1 MVQVIKR
8 LALVFFMVL
17 LAGCSPKYDWREVS
31 TAGGRVQAIFPDK
44 PRSESRTTEIEG
56 VSYPFTMDMA
66 LVDDQ
71 VFAVVYSLLPEAKQ
85 DEASTRKAG
94 EALLRSIYASM
105 NETLPEPLPP
115 FGQKLTFRKAVG
127 NENASVY
134 VKVFAGSGVIAQAY
148 AAGQDNT
155 LKESVA
161 DEFLNGMTL
170 R

>member
-1 MVQVIKR
+1 M
-8 LALVFFMVL
+8 
-17 LAGCSPKYDWREVS
+17 
-31 TAGGRVQAIFPDK
+31 QAIFPDK

-56 VSYPFTMDMA
+56 VQYPFTMDMA

-71 VFAVVYSLLPEAKQ
+71 VFAVVYSLLPEGKQ

-94 EALLRSIYASM
+94 EALLRSVYASM
-105 NETLPEPLPP
+105 NEPVPESLPA

-134 VKVFAGSGVIAQAY
+134 VKVFAGNGVIAQAY

-155 LKESVA
+155 LTEPVA
-161 DEFLNGMTL
+161 DEFLNGLSL

>member
-1 MVQVIKR
+1 MQ
-8 LALVFFMVL
+8 
-17 LAGCSPKYDWREVS
+17 
-31 TAGGRVQAIFPDK
+31 
-44 PRSESRTTEIEG
+44 
-56 VSYPFTMDMA
+56 YPFTMDMA

-71 VFAVVYSLLPEAKQ
+71 VFAVVYSLLSQEKQ

-94 EALLRSIYASM
+94 EALLRSVYASM
-105 NETLPEPLPP
+105 NEPVPEPLPP

-134 VKVFAGSGVIAQAY
+134 VKVFAGSGVIVQAY

>member
-1 MVQVIKR
+1 MQVIKR

-17 LAGCSPKYDWREVS
+17 LAGCSPKYDWREV
-31 TAGGRVQAIFPDK
+31 TTGGGHIKAVFPDK
-44 PRSESRTTEIEG
+44 PRTESRTTDIEG

-71 VFAVVYSLLPEAKQ
+71 VFAVVYSVLPEAKQ

-94 EALLRSIYASM
+94 EALLRSVYASM
-105 NETLPEPLPP
+105 NEPVPDTLPA
-115 FGQKLTFRKAVG
+115 FGEKLTFRKAVG

-134 VKVFAGSGVIAQAY
+134 VKVFAGNGVIVQAY

-155 LKESVA
+155 LKEPVA

-170 R
+170 K